1 MAKTAI
7 ITGVLGMD
15 GSLLADY
22 LLARGYAVTGI
33 VRPGS
38 AERTRGDAQK
48 SHLLSQVKLVE
59 TDLLSE
65 AALIELLGEVKP
77 DEFYHLAAC
86 HHSSEHGVHFQSALH
101 NTMLETNFVATSR
114 ILHAIKGSLPEC
126 RFLYA
131 STSQM
136 FTPTSPGM
144 VINEDSRRAPPTYYG
159 LTKSLSMDLIRFFRE
174 KHGVWG
180 VTAVLC
186 NHESRR
192 RAPAFLSRKVTQGAA
207 HAAAGL
213 IDALEL
219 RDIGSRT
226 DWSSAEDFVAGMHLM
241 LGAAQPNDYM
251 LGSRE
256 LHSVAELAE
265 IAFAAVGLD
274 WKRYVKY
281 QKNTVDGNSLI
292 GDSSRIRSELGWKP
306 AWGFKALIEDMVR
319 YDAESL
325 ANGNRRP

>member
-1 MAKTAI
+1 MSKSAI

-22 LLARGYAVTGI
+22 LLARGYSVTGI

-65 AALIELLGEVKP
+65 AALIALLGEVKP

-86 HHSSEHGVHFQSALH
+86 HHSSEHGVHFQSGLH

-114 ILHAIKGSLPEC
+114 ILHAIKGTLPEC

-136 FTPTSPGM
+136 YTPTSPGM
-144 VINEDSRRAPPTYYG
+144 RIDEDSRRSPPTYYG
-159 LTKSLSMDLIRFFRE
+159 LTKSLSTDLIRFFRE

-192 RAPAFLSRKVTQGAA
+192 RSPAFLSRKVTQGAA
-207 HAAAGL
+207 QAAAGL
-213 IDALEL
+213 IDTLEL
-219 RDIGSRT
+219 RDIGSCT

-241 LGAAQPNDYM
+241 LGAAEPHDYM

-256 LHSVAELAE
+256 LHSVAELAG

-274 WKRYVKY
+274 WQRFVKY
-281 QKNTVDGNSLI
+281 QKRTVDGNSLI
-292 GDSSRIRSELGWKP
+292 GDSTRLRTQLGWKP
-306 AWGFKALIEDMVR
+306 AWEFKALIEDMVR
-319 YDAESL
+319 NDVEL
-325 ANGNRRP
+325 LKPLLEP